1 MAFRLHLIPHGTK
14 WDFFKHQWATL
25 GLSIAAMIVS
35 VLAVAVIGLNFG
47 IDFKGGTTIRTES
60 NQPMDVAAYRAA
72 LEELHLGDV
81 SVTEVFDPNFRPDQH
96 VGQVRI
102 QAQGDAEVAD
112 PALVTAMETALK
124 AADPNVNFTQ
134 IESVGPKVSGELIW
148 TAFLAVAAGSLGIGL
163 YIWMRFEWQY
173 AVGAVAGMIHD
184 VILTVGL
191 FSILQLKFDLTTVA
205 ALLTILGFSIND
217 KVVVFDRLR
226 ENLQKYKTMP
236 LRDVMNLAVNET
248 LGRTLMTVAT
258 TLLAL
263 IALMIFGGDVIRDF
277 IIAMT
282 WGVIVGT
289 YSSVFM
295 SKNIV
300 LMLGLPRGDKP
311 KKSGAAPNEFADI
324 DA

>member
-35 VLAVAVIGLNFG
+35 ILAVAVIGLNFG

-311 KKSGAAPNEFADI
+311 KKSGATPNEFADI

>member
-1 MAFRLHLIPHGTK
+1 MAFRLHLIPHGTT
-14 WDFFKHQWATL
+14 WDFFKHQWLTL
-25 GLSIAAMIVS
+25 GISIVAMILS
-35 VLAVAVIGLNFG
+35 VVVTVVMGLNFG

-60 NQPMDVAAYRAA
+60 SQPMDVGAYRQA
-72 LEELHLGDV
+72 LEALHLGDV

-102 QAQGDAEVAD
+102 QAQGDSEVAD
-112 PALVTAMETALK
+112 PALVSSMEAALK
-124 AADPNVNFTQ
+124 AVDPNVIFTQ

-148 TAFLAVAAGSLGIGL
+148 TAFLAVAAGSLGIGI

-173 AVGAVAGMIHD
+173 AVGAVIGMIHD
-184 VILTVGL
+184 VMLTVGL
-191 FSILQLKFDLTTVA
+191 FALLQLKFDLTTVA

-263 IALMIFGGDVIRDF
+263 IALLIFGGDVIRAF

-282 WGVIVGT
+282 WGVVVGT

-311 KKSGAAPNEFADI
+311 KAKKSANEFANI

>member
-1 MAFRLHLIPHGTK
+1 MAFRLHLIPHGTT
-14 WDFFKHQWATL
+14 WDFFKHQWLTL
-25 GLSIAAMIVS
+25 GISIVAMILS
-35 VLAVAVIGLNFG
+35 VVAVVAMGLNFG
-47 IDFKGGTTIRTES
+47 IDFRGGTTIRTES
-60 NQPMDVAAYRAA
+60 TKAMDVAAYRAA
-72 LEELHLGDV
+72 LEELNLGDV
-81 SVTEVFDPNFRPDQH
+81 SVTEVFDPNFRADQH

-102 QAQGDAEVAD
+102 QAQGDSEVAD
-112 PALVTAMETALK
+112 PALVAQMESVLK
-124 AADPNVNFTQ
+124 AVDPDVNFTQ
-134 IESVGPKVSGELIW
+134 VESVGPKVSGELIW
-148 TAFLAVAAGSLGIGL
+148 TAILAVAAGSLGIGI
-163 YIWMRFEWQY
+163 YIWARFEWQY
-173 AVGAVAGMIHD
+173 AVGAVIGMIHD
-184 VILTVGL
+184 VVLTVGL
-191 FSILQLKFDLTTVA
+191 FAIFQLKFDLTTVA

-248 LGRTLMTVAT
+248 LGRTMMTVAT

-263 IALMIFGGDVIRDF
+263 IALIIFGGDVIRDF
-277 IIAMT
+277 VIAMT

-289 YSSVFM
+289 YSSIFM

-311 KKSGAAPNEFADI
+311 AEPKKGGEFANI

>member
-1 MAFRLHLIPHGTK
+1 MAFRLHLIPHGTT
-14 WDFFKHQWATL
+14 WDFFKHQWLTL
-25 GLSIAAMIVS
+25 GISIAAMILS
-35 VLAVAVIGLNFG
+35 VVLTVVMGLNFG
-47 IDFKGGTTIRTES
+47 IDFRGGTTIRTES
-60 NQPMDVAAYRAA
+60 SQPMDVGAYRQA
-72 LEELHLGDV
+72 LEALHLGDV

-102 QAQGDAEVAD
+102 QAQGDSEVAD
-112 PALVTAMETALK
+112 PALVSAMEAALK
-124 AADPNVNFTQ
+124 AVDPNVIFTQ

-148 TAFLAVAAGSLGIGL
+148 TALMAVAAGSLGIGI

-173 AVGAVAGMIHD
+173 AVGAVIGMIHD
-184 VILTVGL
+184 VMLTVGL
-191 FSILQLKFDLTTVA
+191 FALLQLKFDLTTVA

-236 LRDVMNLAVNET
+236 LREVMNLAVNET

-263 IALMIFGGDVIRDF
+263 IALLIFGGDVIRAF

-282 WGVIVGT
+282 WGVVVGT

-311 KKSGAAPNEFADI
+311 KAKKAANEFANI